1 MIEEIAASE
10 ESTLGNQDITEMDT
24 SWSKKY
30 FPGLTEPQHQA
41 NDDWFKDSLRLLKD
55 TGILAVPVL
64 QKIFNKE
71 GKEV

>member
-1 MIEEIAASE
+1 
-10 ESTLGNQDITEMDT
+10 MDT

-30 FPGLTEPQHQA
+30 FPKGLTESQHQA
-41 NDDWFKDSLRLLKD
+41 NDAWFKDSLRLLKD

-64 QKIFNKE
+64 QKVFNKE

>member
-1 MIEEIAASE
+1 
-10 ESTLGNQDITEMDT
+10 MDT

-30 FPGLTEPQHQA
+30 FPKGLTESQHQA

-64 QKIFNKE
+64 QKVFNKE